1 MQHIRL
7 FTSFL
12 NLAVK
17 LMLNNGY
24 PPLLR
29 LEIWCCAK
37 IIVARLLRLWEA
49 PVMWRKEVRSWE
61 WTLVLMIEKVTEA
74 KILCLWFPFWPSL
87 NSVAVHSYRFHFLKQ
102 STLIPGSIYADCL
115 NIFTRSNHNFRLKLS
130 RRRYSTWYVRRVL
143 KSQSVNDTQ
152 INTLIHWVTQ

>member
-24 PPLLR
+24 PTLLR

-49 PVMWRKEVRSWE
+49 PVM
-61 WTLVLMIEKVTEA
+61 
-74 KILCLWFPFWPSL
+74 
-87 NSVAVHSYRFHFLKQ
+87 
-102 STLIPGSIYADCL
+102 
-115 NIFTRSNHNFRLKLS
+115 
-130 RRRYSTWYVRRVL
+130 
-143 KSQSVNDTQ
+143 
-152 INTLIHWVTQ
+152 